1 MAYAAFFDSADMCE
15 TLMGYGHNFSILD
28 ALIRVELTE
37 LFVECSSILKDPDLV
52 KRLTVPGSDI
62 SEADIKKLGDMLE
75 VSNAGRGGGAGGG
88 GGSAVGQAQRAQTSD
103 GSGSVSNTPNSMLPH
118 RDRSARALLSTS
130 T

>member
-88 GGSAVGQAQRAQTSD
+88 GGPPPPEQSQVEWIRERGRIDLD
-103 GSGSVSNTPNSMLPH
+103 G
-118 RDRSARALLSTS
+118 AA
-130 T
+130 